1 MELKIA
7 WTQFAENQLQDIFG
21 YYNEKA
27 NKAVSN
33 KLVTSILDR
42 TIDLIK
48 NPHLGQEEELLK
60 HRPEGFRY
68 LLEKNYKI
76 IYWIDEDNAVINIA
90 NVFDCRQDE
99 LKILRT
105 K

>member
-1 MELKIA
+1 MELRIA

-21 YYNEKA
+21 YYLEKA
-27 NKAVSN
+27 NAEVSN
-33 KLVTSILDR
+33 KIANSILDR

-48 NPHLGQEEELLK
+48 NPYLGQTEEALK
-60 HRPEGFRY
+60 HRSEGFRY
-68 LLEKNYKI
+68 LVEKNYKI
-76 IYWIDEDNAVINIA
+76 IYWIEENNAVVNIA

-99 LKILRT
+99 SKILRT